1 MKKWKV
7 RIFQG
12 KIRIFTFSLLHFSLP
27 KLPGDKKV
35 MPNILWAVARE
46 NKIELL
52 EDADIPEGTKVLV
65 VILSDNEQPHLRHNI
80 SLTPLDMVWN
90 NTEDDVY
97 AKLLQE

>member
-1 MKKWKV
+1 
-7 RIFQG
+7 
-12 KIRIFTFSLLHFSLP
+12 
-27 KLPGDKKV
+27 
-35 MPNILWAVARE
+35 MPNTLWAVARK
-46 NKIELL
+46 NKIELI

-65 VILSDNEQPHLRHNI
+65 VVLSDNEQQPYFRRNI

>member
-1 MKKWKV
+1 
-7 RIFQG
+7 
-12 KIRIFTFSLLHFSLP
+12 
-27 KLPGDKKV
+27 

-52 EDADIPEGTKVLV
+52 EDTDIPEGTKVLV
-65 VILSDNEQPHLRHNI
+65 VVLSDNDQPHFRRNT